1 MSRTVYIDKANIYA
15 LVVGSIV
22 FVLSMIVSPFYIYG
36 DQEFYRLVYD
46 VIPHLNFADAAYFYQ
61 RTLSSN
67 EMVHFSLVYFL
78 GGLMSKELM
87 MSVLNFL
94 LAFASFRLLV
104 ALGAYKSI
112 AVFIVL
118 TNFYLWILYMHAE
131 RLKVACILMFFAW
144 VMFDKRF
151 RFVVLSALGLLA
163 HVSTIIILISTLLVY
178 ARDEIKQF
186 FTGLRLNKVFFVA
199 VPLMAVVLVVS
210 LTQLYSKFLA
220 YTEDADMMTA
230 GQALRMLVFFGMS
243 LLYAKKKSNVVI
255 VYAFLMS
262 MVVLFSGDRIN
273 MFGYLVF
280 LFFSVHHRGG
290 FNVGV
295 LLTSLYFMTTTFGMV
310 DRIVEYGNAFHGLHD

>member
-1 MSRTVYIDKANIYA
+1 MKKRIYVDKANLYA
-15 LVVGSIV
+15 LAVASIV

-46 VIPHLNFADAAYFYQ
+46 VIPNLNFADAAFFYQ

-67 EMVHFSLVYFL
+67 EIVHFSLVYFL
-78 GGLMSKELM
+78 GGVMSKEVM
-87 MSVLNFL
+87 MSALNFL

-104 ALGAYKSI
+104 NLGAYKSVAI
-112 AVFIVL
+112 FIVL
-118 TNFYLWILYMHAE
+118 TNFYLWILYLHAE

-144 VMFDKRF
+144 MVFDKRF
-151 RFVVLSALGLLA
+151 RFVVLSAIGLLA
-163 HVSTIIILISTLLVY
+163 HVSTIIIFISSLLVY

-186 FTGLRLNKVFFVA
+186 FTGLRLNKVFFIA
-199 VPLMAVVLVVS
+199 LPLMAVVLVFS
-210 LTQLYSKFLA
+210 ITQLYDKFLA
-220 YTEDADMMTA
+220 YTDDADMMTV

-243 LLYAKKKSNVVI
+243 LIYAKKKSDVVI

-262 MVVLFSGDRIN
+262 MVVMFSGDRIN

-290 FNVGV
+290 LNIGV
-295 LLTSLYFMTTTFGMV
+295 VLTSLYFMTTTFGMV
-310 DRIVEYGNAFHGLHD
+310 DRVVEYGNAFHGLLD